1 MIILC
6 LKLIIINI
14 ILLINKIKMNYKKN
28 KIGKIILIIFL
39 VISAGLGIAAFV
51 MSFTKKCKDGFQT
64 QNKFISSSSQST
76 SELTPLMNNVK
87 TSLDNLKKEMNKQGD
102 LEKLKKF
109 LNDIITNTKL
119 AYKNLLNQTKMVT
132 MLDEKLMRTMLI
144 DSIYAVNDFVN
155 FMKLKHQD
163 KINETHRRHISQMI
177 LKLMIILK
185 NMHLKDLLEDMINYA
200 PDMYNKIHTN
210 ISNIVNYL
218 LETMKNMPDEKID
231 KMMKEL
237 KTIMKN

>member
-1 MIILC
+1 ME
-6 LKLIIINI
+6 
-14 ILLINKIKMNYKKN
+14 YQQN

-39 VISAGLGIAAFV
+39 CISAGLGLVAFV

-64 QNKFISSSSQST
+64 QNESTSSSQSTSQST
-76 SELTPLMNNVK
+76 SELTPLMSNVK
-87 TSLDNLKKEMNKQGD
+87 TSLDNLKKEMNEQGD

-109 LNDIITNTKL
+109 LNEIITNTKM

-132 MLDEKLMRTMLI
+132 INDEKLMRTMLI
-144 DSIYAVNDFVN
+144 DSINAVNGFVN
-155 FMKLKHQD
+155 FMKSYNEN
-163 KINETHRRHISQMI
+163 KINETQRRHISKMI

-185 NMHLKDLLEDMINYA
+185 NMHLKNLLEDMIKSA
-200 PDMYNKIHTN
+200 PKHMYETISKN

-218 LETMKNMPDEKID
+218 LETMKNMSNEKID

-237 KTIMKN
+237 NTIINN

>member
-1 MIILC
+1 
-6 LKLIIINI
+6 
-14 ILLINKIKMNYKKN
+14 
-28 KIGKIILIIFL
+28 
-39 VISAGLGIAAFV
+39 

-64 QNKFISSSSQST
+64 QNESTSSSSSKST

-87 TSLDNLKKEMNKQGD
+87 TSLDNLKKEMNEQGD

-109 LNDIITNTKL
+109 LNEIITNTKM

-144 DSIYAVNDFVN
+144 DSINAVNDFVN
-155 FMKLKHQD
+155 FMKSFNEN
-163 KINETHRRHISQMI
+163 KINETQRRHISKMI

-185 NMHLKDLLEDMINYA
+185 NMHLKNLLEDMIKSA
-200 PDMYNKIHTN
+200 PKDMYETISKN
-210 ISNIVNYL
+210 ISNIVKYL
-218 LETMKNMPDEKID
+218 VETMKNMPDEKID
-231 KMMKEL
+231 KMMQEL